1 MAALDVRRV
10 MQLLA
15 PVLSTEDGVALRLTR
30 TDSPC
35 DARILCETAKRPGEA
50 FHSLWQERFI
60 VAIPEGHP
68 LGLKPEILVPDLATV
83 PLVAREYCSNELFE
97 GARRLG
103 LKLEVAASALSEDWA
118 LALVEAGVGIAI
130 LPESYVKPQHRI
142 VVRQFANLEVHRSVG
157 IAYDPLLLQREPGE
171 GLRRLLAAV
180 NGGQTPSVSGKR
192 SKAD

>member
-1 MAALDVRRV
+1 MGDQIGPEYAGQQLYHLARRLLQDAEALKAQFIAPSYRVPLSLGLMAALDVRRV

-15 PVLSTEDGVALRLTR
+15 PVLSAEDGVALRLTR

-130 LPESYVKPQHRI
+130 L
-142 VVRQFANLEVHRSVG
+142 LT
-157 IAYDPLLLQREPGE
+157 
-171 GLRRLLAAV
+171 RLSNISA
-180 NGGQTPSVSGKR
+180 KR
-192 SKAD
+192 HI